1 MGSGKKIFAGVAWS
15 TLVTIV
21 NAIYGFF
28 SAPLLINYLG
38 KADYGLIGLATSIN
52 GYMAI
57 MDMGLNST
65 SVRFFSVWLAKGDEG
80 KVQKLMQTCT
90 AFYGSIGL
98 INALVLLIVYY
109 FSGTIFNVTPEQD
122 AILKQLLIVLACMAL
137 VNWYTA
143 TYTQLISATENVAWI
158 QKRTLLTKLLM
169 VVVLLSTVF
178 FKLSVVEFVI
188 GTNLVTLII
197 LPLTIRKIRIET
209 PFVKFHA
216 KFDKQTFKE
225 ILPYSFNIF
234 SFGIFQFT
242 FQKLR
247 VVLLGMQCTP
257 VSITDYNVM
266 GALAGLASMLSGVFM
281 ASLIPSASR
290 VVAQGNRE
298 KYNQIA
304 YQGTKFITISLCFCV
319 FGLMTV
325 DSDLMYIYV
334 GESFM
339 HLIPWLNIWLLCMLG
354 GHNQC
359 ISSLILAGADIRAI
373 RNISAFSSLIGL
385 VVTWFAI
392 PIYDSGGLVI
402 GLCVYSAI
410 QILFYWLYYW
420 PKKMDIDSKKVVFQ
434 SFLPYVFVGGC
445 ITLGLQLIPHSDN
458 HWLNVILFG
467 GIFAVLYLVGIIA
480 LFNRDDRQFIMSIL
494 KRKSH

>member
-1 MGSGKKIFAGVAWS
+1 
-15 TLVTIV
+15 
-21 NAIYGFF
+21 
-28 SAPLLINYLG
+28 
-38 KADYGLIGLATSIN
+38 
-52 GYMAI
+52 
-57 MDMGLNST
+57 
-65 SVRFFSVWLAKGDEG
+65 
-80 KVQKLMQTCT
+80 MQTCT

-169 VVVLLSTVF
+169 VVVLLATVF

-247 VVLLGMQCTP
+247 VVL
-257 VSITDYNVM
+257 
-266 GALAGLASMLSGVFM
+266 
-281 ASLIPSASR
+281 
-290 VVAQGNRE
+290 
-298 KYNQIA
+298 
-304 YQGTKFITISLCFCV
+304 
-319 FGLMTV
+319 
-325 DSDLMYIYV
+325 
-334 GESFM
+334 
-339 HLIPWLNIWLLCMLG
+339 
-354 GHNQC
+354 
-359 ISSLILAGADIRAI
+359 
-373 RNISAFSSLIGL
+373 
-385 VVTWFAI
+385 
-392 PIYDSGGLVI
+392 
-402 GLCVYSAI
+402 
-410 QILFYWLYYW
+410 
-420 PKKMDIDSKKVVFQ
+420 
-434 SFLPYVFVGGC
+434 
-445 ITLGLQLIPHSDN
+445 
-458 HWLNVILFG
+458 
-467 GIFAVLYLVGIIA
+467 
-480 LFNRDDRQFIMSIL
+480 
-494 KRKSH
+494 